1 MKEKKKLIV
10 RIVLT
15 VVVLVMIGLAFM
27 AGQFSAGGGGAYMPP
42 VDAVI
47 DQDPADYGEE
57 ELAVLDVSERF
68 WTAME
73 QADEEGMR
81 AAADPNCT
89 FVHIGMTCKLE
100 EEISAYTS
108 GMFQPTEIVF
118 HGKSVDR
125 YEDTAVVITDCDY
138 TLDLG
143 GMETSHHFAVTE
155 VYVEREGEWK
165 LIQFTFTALNS

>member
-1 MKEKKKLIV
+1 MKNKKIII
-10 RIVLT
+10 RIVLSI
-15 VVVLVMIGLAFM
+15 VVVLLVVLAFV
-27 AGQFSAGGGGAYMPP
+27 AGQFSAGGAGAYLPP

-47 DQDPADYGEE
+47 DQNPADYGEE
-57 ELAVLDVSERF
+57 ELAVLDASEQF

-81 AAADPNCT
+81 AVADPNCT
-89 FVHIGMTCKLE
+89 FVHIGMTCKLDE
-100 EEISAYTS
+100 EVGFYTS

-118 HGKSVDR
+118 HGQSVDR
-125 YEDTAVVITDCDY
+125 YEDTAIVITDCDY

-155 VYVEREGEWK
+155 VYVNRGGGWN
-165 LIQFTFTALNS
+165 LIQFSFTALNS